1 MLDDH
6 NAVVV
11 MVMMVVTPS
20 LVVTPAF
27 MTVISAHVIMASLD
41 HYALRAGDSGSRN
54 GDTDNRGNNVSKGLH
69 RVLLLGLSEG

>member
-11 MVMMVVTPS
+11 MMMVTPS

-27 MTVISAHVIMASLD
+27 MTVISTHVIVARPD
-41 HYALRAGDSGSRN
+41 HDALRAGDSGSRN
-54 GDTDNRGNNVSKGLH
+54 GDTDNRGNNVNKGLH
-69 RVLLLGLSEG
+69 RVLLLGLNER